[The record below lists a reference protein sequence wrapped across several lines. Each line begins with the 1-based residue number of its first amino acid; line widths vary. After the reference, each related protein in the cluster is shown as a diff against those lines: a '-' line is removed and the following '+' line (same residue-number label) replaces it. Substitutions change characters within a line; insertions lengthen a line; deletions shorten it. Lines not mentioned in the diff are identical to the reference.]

1 MMMGR
6 EKIFITPEKRKK
18 HDFSLPFF
26 LCYGLFEFR
35 GGNKLNEVS

>member
-18 HDFSLPFF
+18 HDFFLPFF
-26 LCYGLFEFR
+26 CATVY
-35 GGNKLNEVS
+35 LNLGEEIN